1 MKGYRWVPLALAAA
15 VFLVGCSRGGRLT
28 PPPSAEAD
36 VTRQTTVTTLPV
48 APSVEGEWR
57 TELSAAALLQLAN
70 DSPEVLVALGEDNVQ
85 KLQLAAGFLG
95 KTQTAA
101 TLTLL
106 LRFAADNTAVVVL
119 PQEGMKRAAETVL
132 KEYNPIL
139 AALLSSQIAGYLP
152 DDVVLPVTYTQTDR
166 TVKLTG
172 GTGTVVLT
180 LQGETLVAEQVTD
193 SRMSDEQRRLAEE
206 FLKNQ
211 FFSRDG
217 RT

>member
-57 TELSAAALLQLAN
+57 TELAAAALLQLAN

-106 LRFAADNTAVVVL
+106 LRLSLTKMQMSL
-119 PQEGMKRAAETVL
+119 
-132 KEYNPIL
+132 L
-139 AALLSSQIAGYLP
+139 ALCLATITTSISHSGIMMLS
-152 DDVVLPVTYTQTDR
+152 
-166 TVKLTG
+166 LTIS
-172 GTGTVVLT
+172 
-180 LQGETLVAEQVTD
+180 
-193 SRMSDEQRRLAEE
+193 SR
-206 FLKNQ
+206 
-211 FFSRDG
+211 
-217 RT
+217 